1 MNTLADRLKAAMAD
15 AGVRQLDLARAT
27 GVSAPSVNNW
37 LSGKTRTLKGV
48 SLVKAA
54 SVLGVNDLWLAE
66 GSGPRLRTS
75 GPTPLPK
82 PEESWP
88 FRSISP
94 GRYAQLPDYIK
105 GLIEGRVLAEIE
117 AWEAR
122 SRSKEDTSPQARHE

>member
-54 SVLGVNDLWLAE
+54 AALGVNDLWLAE

-75 GPTPLPK
+75 GPAPLPK
-82 PEESWP
+82 SDESWP
-88 FRSISP
+88 FRSLSP
-94 GRYAQLPDYIK
+94 ERYDQLPDYIK
-105 GLIEGRVLAEIE
+105 GVIEGRVLAEVE

-122 SRSKEDTSPQARHE
+122 SRPKEDSPPQPRHK